1 MDGHKSSTL
10 FTTSS
15 ELAVSNLV
23 PALMGKERAKKFQ
36 IFASDIM
43 VTKKK
48 PALGY
53 DEAETSQCVIF

>member
-1 MDGHKSSTL
+1 
-10 FTTSS
+10 
-15 ELAVSNLV
+15 
-23 PALMGKERAKKFQ
+23 MGKERAKKFQ

-48 PALGY
+48 PSLGY